1 MQFTVD
7 EQEYFDGITDMVTV
21 SIKHCRLPSF
31 SQSYS
36 KLRVEDLNL
45 QGCQFSLFLVK
56 LKTTFTHILTQLTT
70 NELLITYKLP

>member
-36 KLRVEDLNL
+36 TLRVEDLNL
-45 QGCQFSLFLVK
+45 QGCQFS
-56 LKTTFTHILTQLTT
+56 
-70 NELLITYKLP
+70 

>member
-7 EQEYFDGITDMVTV
+7 EQEYFDSITDMVTV

-36 KLRVEDLNL
+36 KLRVEDLSL
-45 QGCQFSLFLVK
+45 QGCQFS
-56 LKTTFTHILTQLTT
+56 
-70 NELLITYKLP
+70 